1 MADALARRIVEE
13 VPALAGLY
21 YRLMLV
27 VGPPRTGKTT
37 ILRRLADEQSWPLVN
52 VNLALAERLLE
63 FPSQRRALQVRSML
77 VRIADDHAG
86 DVLLLDNIEILFS
99 PELQQDPL
107 RLLQG
112 LARHR
117 SVVAAW
123 AGEYDEERLTCA
135 EPGHP
140 QYRRYD
146 KPEAVM
152 LTIKGAGVATGSAPT
167 RAAGRET
174 A

>member
-1 MADALARRIVEE
+1 MADALAQRVVEQ
-13 VPALAGLY
+13 VPALAALY
-21 YRLMLV
+21 FRLLLV

-37 ILRRLADEQSWPLVN
+37 ILRRLADERSWPLVN
-52 VNLALAERLLE
+52 VNLALSERLLE
-63 FPSQRRALQVRSML
+63 FPSQRRALRVPPL
-77 VRIADDHAG
+77 LGRIADDHPG
-86 DVLLLDNIEILFS
+86 NVLLLDNIEILLS
-99 PELQQDPL
+99 PELKQDPL

-123 AGEYDEERLTCA
+123 AGEYDGERLTCA
-135 EPGHP
+135 APGHP

-152 LTIKGAGVATGSAPT
+152 MTIKDAEAATRSAPT
-167 RAAGRET
+167 RATVKEGR
-174 A
+174 